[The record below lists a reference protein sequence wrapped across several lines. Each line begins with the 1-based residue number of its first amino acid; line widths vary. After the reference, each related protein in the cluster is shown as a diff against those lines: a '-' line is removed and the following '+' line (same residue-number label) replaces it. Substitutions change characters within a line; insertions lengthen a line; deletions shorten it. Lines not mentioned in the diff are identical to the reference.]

1 MPFRVNCPRQSGRHT
16 APPLRPARPIYD
28 PMHPKDLK
36 NSFPRWLIL
45 MGLLS
50 ALGPLAIDMYLPA
63 FPSMVQDLG
72 TTQGQ
77 VERTLAS
84 YLLGLAAA
92 QLFYGP
98 FADRFGRKKPLIMG
112 LIIFTIASIGCALA
126 SDIDHLIGWRIA
138 QAFGGAAGMVIP
150 RAVIRDNY
158 ETRDAA
164 KALSLLILILGVT
177 PILAPILGG
186 QVLVFGSWRGIFGI
200 MALVGLLLLVAVMR
214 TMRETLPPEHAVA
227 LRFRT
232 IGRNYLDLLRDKQFM
247 SYSLAGG
254 FGTAGLFSYI
264 AGSPRV
270 FMEIYQVDPKYFGL
284 LFGINAAALIFASQ
298 VSARLLNQ
306 HAPEDILGKAQL
318 GIVVMSLLGL
328 ALTLLGGL
336 NLTLLM
342 LCLMGFMG
350 SQGFIGPN
358 AAALALT
365 HQGKRLGVASALM
378 GTLQML
384 CGALAGVT
392 ISLWQ
397 SDTPLPLTGVLA
409 ISASLSWLF
418 GRIASRAT

>member
-1 MPFRVNCPRQSGRHT
+1 
-16 APPLRPARPIYD
+16 
-28 PMHPKDLK
+28 MHSKDLK
-36 NSFPRWLIL
+36 NIIPSWLIL

-112 LIIFTIASIGCALA
+112 LIIFTAASVGCALA
-126 SDIDHLIGWRIA
+126 SDIEHLIWWRIA

-186 QVLVFGSWRGIFGI
+186 QMLIVGSWRGIFGI
-200 MALVGLLLLVAVMR
+200 MALAGLLLTIAVVR
-214 TMRETLPPEHAVA
+214 TMRETLLPKHAVP
-227 LRFRT
+227 LRFST
-232 IGRNYLDLLRDKQFM
+232 IGRNYWGLLCDKQFM

-254 FGTAGLFSYI
+254 FGTAGLFTYI

-270 FMEIYQVDPKYFGL
+270 FMDIYQVDPKYFGV
-284 LFGINAAALIFASQ
+284 LFGINAAALILTSQ
-298 VSARLLNQ
+298 ISARLLNRY
-306 HAPEDILGKAQL
+306 APERILRQAQT

-328 ALTLLGGL
+328 ALTLMGWL

-342 LCLMGFMG
+342 VCLMGFMG

-358 AAALALT
+358 AAALALSR
-365 HQGKRLGVASALM
+365 QGKRLGVASALM

-392 ISLWQ
+392 ISVWQ